1 MHARSLILSLTL
13 VAAPVAA
20 QQGAD
25 TVITRTVA
33 PAQDRIALPDAITR
47 AMRTLPTAVQA
58 RNALRNA
65 DAQQRTAY
73 GAFLPSVNASASAG
87 SSFREGSDRTRTDPN
102 TQLPIT
108 VSGDVTSR
116 SLNTGLSASLDLWT
130 GLRRGADISAA
141 NATERSAEAGL
152 TNAEFQ
158 VRLQTTQAYLDAL
171 AGRQTVEV
179 RVASVRRAQEQL
191 KVSVAKLR
199 AGSATRSDSLR
210 SEVNL
215 GNARIQLLNAE
226 IQQATAEASLGRL
239 VGAAGRV
246 EAIDDSTYYRPAPV
260 DTIGLRAEAHEQSPQ
275 VRSAQADLATARA
288 QVRSAYAQ
296 YSPTLTL
303 SGNYNFSGSA
313 ASFGDNPLYNSRSLS
328 LGMNWPLFNRFQREQ
343 TVAQR
348 GSAADNAEAAQADAI
363 RLVNAGITQ
372 RFAELTAAQ
381 LRISIT
387 RSSVQ
392 AATEDLRV
400 VGERY
405 RLGAATIVDLLTSQ
419 EALTQAEVDAVNA
432 RFDYLRAK
440 AQVEA
445 LIGRSL

>member
-1 MHARSLILSLTL
+1 MHARSLILSLAL
-13 VAAPVAA
+13 IAAPVAA

-25 TVITRTVA
+25 TTVTRTVA
-33 PAQDRIALPDAITR
+33 PATERIALPEAITR
-47 AMRTLPTAVQA
+47 ALRTVPSAVQA
-58 RNALRNA
+58 RSAIRNA

-73 GAFLPSVNASASAG
+73 SQFLPTVSASASAG
-87 SSFREGSDRTRTDPN
+87 STFREGSDRTRVDPVTN
-102 TQLPIT
+102 LPYK
-108 VSGDVTSR
+108 VSGDVSNR
-116 SLNTGLSASLDLWT
+116 SLNTGLNASLDLWT

-152 TNAEFQ
+152 VNAEFQ

-171 AGRQTVEV
+171 AASQTVEV
-179 RVASVRRAQEQL
+179 RAASIRRAQEQL

-215 GNARIQLLNAE
+215 GNARIQLINAE
-226 IQQATAEASLGRL
+226 IQLATAEASLGRL
-239 VGAAGRV
+239 VGASGRV
-246 EAIDDSTYYRPAPV
+246 AAIDDSSSYHPAPI
-260 DTIGLRAEAHEQSPQ
+260 DTIGLRAEARANAPQ
-275 VRSAQADLATARA
+275 VRSTSADLEQARA
-288 QVRSAYAQ
+288 QVRSAYAA

-303 SGNYNFSGSA
+303 SGSYTFSGSA
-313 ASFGDNPLYNSRSLS
+313 ADFSDNPLYNNRSLS
-328 LGMNWPLFNRFQREQ
+328 LGLNWPLFNRFQREQ
-343 TVAQR
+343 TISQR
-348 GSAADNAEAAQADAI
+348 HSTEDNATAAAADAVRVVD
-363 RLVNAGITQ
+363 AGITQ
-372 RFAELTAAQ
+372 RLVELTAAT
-381 LRISIT
+381 LRIEIT